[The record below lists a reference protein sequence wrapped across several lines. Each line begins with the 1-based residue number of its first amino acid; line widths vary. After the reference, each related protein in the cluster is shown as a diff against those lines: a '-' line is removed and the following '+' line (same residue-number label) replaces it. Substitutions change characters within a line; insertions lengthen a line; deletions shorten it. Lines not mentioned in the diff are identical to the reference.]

1 MRFSDPGNN
10 GPREYA
16 LEIRVPISPTP
27 DFFLRTHFLAASLRR
42 LEERIGSFIL
52 VVCVGGDVEPVD
64 LYEAQPWSKSYPIVW
79 HWVDRE
85 KFRHDG
91 YWETSRA
98 IFRQPV
104 LGRNVICA
112 DADVIFV
119 REFLSLL
126 RELEAEPAVAG
137 VIAHAPPIRGPEL
150 AQLWPRL
157 CRSYAVPEP
166 PAIHEYTG
174 WSFMTGDRMTPIYY
188 NFGMVMMPGP
198 FMEALSGE
206 IESADNFV
214 NSTLET
220 FFRFQIA
227 LTLAIQK
234 LNLPTRALPLRYNFP
249 NDSRF
254 EHKYPEELE
263 QVRILHYLRCEIVHR
278 EKDFADL
285 SGIEALIA
293 RKDLQGSNEVL
304 RKTLAELYPRVA
316 SEEAP
321 RIRQVTP

>member
-1 MRFSDPGNN
+1 NN
-10 GPREYA
+10 VPREYA
-16 LEIRVPISPTP
+16 LEIRIPISATP
-27 DFFLRTHFLAASLRR
+27 DFFLRIHFLAASLRR
-42 LEERIGSFIL
+42 LEARIGSFIL

-64 LYEAQPWSKSYPIVW
+64 LYEGQPWSKSYPIAW
-79 HWVDRE
+79 RWVDRE
-85 KFRHDG
+85 KFRRDS

-104 LGRNVICA
+104 LGRIVICA

-119 REFLSLL
+119 RGFLPLL

-150 AQLWPRL
+150 AQFWSRL
-157 CRSYAVPEP
+157 SQGYGVPEP

-174 WSFMTGDRMTPIYY
+174 WSFMTSDRMTPVYY
-188 NFGMVMMPGP
+188 NFGMVMVPGRL
-198 FMEALSGE
+198 MEALGVE
-206 IESADNFV
+206 IEPADNFV
-214 NSTLET
+214 RSTLES

-249 NDSRF
+249 NDPKFDR
-254 EHKYPEELE
+254 KYSEELE

-285 SGIEALIA
+285 SGVEALIA

-304 RKTLAELYPRVA
+304 RKTLELLYPRVA
-316 SEEAP
+316 SEEAACV
-321 RIRQVTP
+321 RQVTP